1 MYILLDDSQ
10 FFSSQHYTL
19 VREKQAFK
27 AKAIENALC
36 PVGEARVSAPAVS
49 GLRMSS
55 PSTFVDVAIS
65 NMWIFHTRNA
75 QTTQ

>member
-1 MYILLDDSQ
+1 MTAI
-10 FFSSQHYTL
+10 FSSQHYTL

-27 AKAIENALC
+27 ANAIENDLC
-36 PVGEARVSAPAVS
+36 PVGEARVSAPTVS
-49 GLRMSS
+49 GLRMSCS

>member
-1 MYILLDDSQ
+1 MAALFLFSQ
-10 FFSSQHYTL
+10 NYTL
-19 VREKQAFK
+19 VREKQAFI
-27 AKAIENALC
+27 AKAIENDLC
-36 PVGEARVSAPAVS
+36 SVGEARVSAPTVS
-49 GLRMSS
+49 GLRMSCS